1 MEQNLIFKEECYSI
15 VGICMKIHKKLGK
28 GFKEVVYKDAMEI
41 ELRSEKIIYERE
53 KNFNITYEGIILPHK
68 FSADFFV
75 FNTIIVEVKATSTIH
90 PDSFRQTLNYLKVSQ
105 IKLGILINFGADSL
119 TFQRIVCTY

>member
-1 MEQNLIFKEECYSI
+1 
-15 VGICMKIHKKLGK
+15 
-28 GFKEVVYKDAMEI
+28 MEI
-41 ELRSEKIIYERE
+41 ELRNEKIVYERE

-75 FNTIIVEVKATSTIH
+75 FNTIIVEVKATSLIH
-90 PDSFRQTLNYLKVSQ
+90 TDSFRQTLNYLKVAQ

-119 TFQRIVCTY
+119 TFQRIICTH

>member
-41 ELRSEKIIYERE
+41 ELRNEKIVYERE

-75 FNTIIVEVKATSTIH
+75 FNAIIVEVKATSLIH
-90 PDSFRQTLNYLKVSQ
+90 PDSFRQTLNYLKVAQ

-119 TFQRIVCTY
+119 TFQRIICTH

>member
-28 GFKEVVYKDAMEI
+28 GFKEVVYKDAIEI
-41 ELRSEKIIYERE
+41 ELRNEKIIYERE

-75 FNTIIVEVKATSTIH
+75 FNAIIVEVKATSIIH
-90 PDSFRQTLNYLKVSQ
+90 PDSFRQTLNYLKVAQ

-119 TFQRIVCTY
+119 TFQRIICTY